1 MGSIKAVCIS
11 EKRGTLKHNINSAV
25 LKENWGIEQDA
36 HGGKW
41 HRQVSLLSYEKI
53 EEFKKKGAKVN
64 AGSFGENIIV
74 EGIDLKKCPVGS
86 RLICNDII
94 LEVTQIGKACHSHCE
109 IYKTVGDCIMPREGI
124 FTRVIRGGKLS
135 VGDEITWEPVPKDAP
150 YTAAV
155 ITLSDKGSRGE
166 REDKSGP
173 AIVERLKAQGYQVV
187 ETLILP
193 DTQPLIEK
201 ELKRLAD
208 QRQVQLIL
216 TTGGTGFSM
225 RDCTPEATLAVA
237 TRNAPGIA
245 EAIRAESLKIT
256 KRAMLSREASVIR
269 NQTLI
274 INLPGSPKA
283 VRECM
288 DVFMDQLDHGI
299 GILTGRERECG
310 NFPIK

>member
-135 VGDEITWEPVPKDAP
+135 VGDEITWEAVPKDAP
-150 YTAAV
+150 YSAAV
-155 ITLSDKGSRGE
+155 ITLSD
-166 REDKSGP
+166 
-173 AIVERLKAQGYQVV
+173 
-187 ETLILP
+187 
-193 DTQPLIEK
+193 
-201 ELKRLAD
+201 
-208 QRQVQLIL
+208 
-216 TTGGTGFSM
+216 
-225 RDCTPEATLAVA
+225 
-237 TRNAPGIA
+237 
-245 EAIRAESLKIT
+245 
-256 KRAMLSREASVIR
+256 
-269 NQTLI
+269 
-274 INLPGSPKA
+274 
-283 VRECM
+283 
-288 DVFMDQLDHGI
+288 
-299 GILTGRERECG
+299 
-310 NFPIK
+310 

>member
-1 MGSIKAVCIS
+1 MGIIKAVCIS
-11 EKRGTLKHNINSAV
+11 EKRGTVKHEITRAV
-25 LKENWGIEQDA
+25 LKENWGIEGDA
-36 HGGKW
+36 HGGTW

-53 EEFKKKGAKVN
+53 EEFKSKGAKVED
-64 AGSFGENIIV
+64 GSFGENIVV
-74 EGIDLKKCPVGS
+74 EGIDLKHCPVGS
-86 RLICNDII
+86 RLYCNDII

-124 FTRVIRGGKLS
+124 FARVIQGGELC
-135 VGDEITWEPVPKDAP
+135 VGDEIRWEPVPKNAP

-155 ITLSDKGSRGE
+155 ITLSDKGAVGE

-173 AIVERLKAQGYQVV
+173 IIVEALEQKGYQIV
-187 ETLILP
+187 ETMILP

-237 TRNAPGIA
+237 TRSAPGIA

-283 VRECM
+283 VRECL
-288 DVFMDQLDHGI
+288 DVIIDQLDHGI
-299 GILTGRERECG
+299 GILTGRDRECG
-310 NFPIK
+310 NQQAK